1 MKNVLVWLAAA
12 AVVGVV
18 GGHFA
23 AKKTWDEVKV
33 KKDQLKRMRSQ
44 VKEAESSRM
53 DLKRSNAVQERNQ
66 AADILRY
73 SRSAAEERKTSQ
85 K

>member
-1 MKNVLVWLAAA
+1 MKNALIWVAIAA
-12 AVVGVV
+12 AVGGI

-33 KKDQLKRMRSQ
+33 KNDQLKRMKSQ
-44 VKEAESSRM
+44 FKDSEKSRM

-73 SRSAAEERKTSQ
+73 SRSAAEEKKTADR
-85 K
+85 

>member
-1 MKNVLVWLAAA
+1 MKNALIWLAAA
-12 AVVGVV
+12 SVVGVL

-33 KKDQLKRMRSQ
+33 KKDQLKRMKQ
-44 VKEAESSRM
+44 QFKENENSRM
-53 DLKRSNAVQERNQ
+53 DIKRSNAVQERNQ

-73 SRSAAEERKTSQ
+73 SRSAAEEKKSAG